1 MNKVE
6 IDENSNGTYNVTL
19 PTGSQSVSLPPQ
31 DVVKYLKN
39 AEQELQKA
47 LDDIKARREEFEK
60 T

>member
-6 IDENSNGTYNVTL
+6 IEKNSDGTYNVTL
-19 PTGSQSVSLPPQ
+19 PTGGQSVSLSPQ
-31 DVVKYLKN
+31 DVVKRLN
-39 AEQELQKA
+39 DAEQECQKA